1 MNNVVLSGRLTKD
14 ADVRYTQGENATA
27 VARFT
32 LAVDDYNGTDYPSI
46 KALGKQAEWV
56 ERWTHK
62 GTKVELTGR
71 LKTGHYTNRDGKEV
85 YYTEVLVSS
94 IGFGETKQEA
104 EQRVGREQQAQ
115 TQALWIYQTMQQTSC
130 HLGRPERQASA

>member
-32 LAVDDYNGTDYPSI
+32 LAVDDYNGADYPSI

-56 ERWTHK
+56 ELWTHK

-104 EQRVGREQQAQ
+104 EQRAGREQQAAAD
-115 TQALWIYQTMQQTSC
+115 TDAGFMDIPDYAADELPF
-130 HLGRPERQASA
+130 R